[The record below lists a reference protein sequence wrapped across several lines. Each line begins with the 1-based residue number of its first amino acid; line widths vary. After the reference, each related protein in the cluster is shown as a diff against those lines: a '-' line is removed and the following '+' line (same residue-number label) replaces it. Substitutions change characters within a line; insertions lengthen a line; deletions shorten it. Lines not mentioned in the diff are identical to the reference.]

1 MEFFRRH
8 PHDCL
13 PSALQ
18 QCVALSLSQASIPE
32 ICQKCDHFAAFTGAS
47 ATYLGERDGV
57 LAKKRG
63 DEWKKERLTMHASL
77 CGGGYL
83 LKALGSVAH
92 YLADGIFYSTNDTFF
107 CASFDFFQQMFKR
120 FRVNTIF

>member
-1 MEFFRRH
+1 
-8 PHDCL
+8 
-13 PSALQ
+13 
-18 QCVALSLSQASIPE
+18 
-32 ICQKCDHFAAFTGAS
+32 
-47 ATYLGERDGV
+47 
-57 LAKKRG
+57 
-63 DEWKKERLTMHASL
+63 MHASL